1 MEYRT
6 VRERAEDFFLEKRS
20 RFIGSIA
27 PAQTEEEALR
37 FLAEIRSEHPQAR
50 HHVYA
55 YLLRERNTTR
65 FSDAGEPSGTG
76 GAPVLGVLQKE
87 GLTDVVLVVTRY
99 FGGTLLGAGGL
110 TRAYAHAAK
119 LAVDKASIRVMR
131 LCASVRV
138 SCPYALYDRLAAAL
152 SDAAVC
158 AAVAES
164 ERQLEG
170 AGRVLVRESGTEPLI
185 RVMAEA
191 PEQAACDE
199 AVDRVVCAIR
209 EKGYEV

>member
-6 VRERAEDFFLEKRS
+6 VRERAEGFFLEKRS

-37 FLAEIRSEHPQAR
+37 FLAEIRGEHPQAR

-138 SCPYALYDRLAAAL
+138 NCPYALYDRLAAAL
-152 SDAAVC
+152 SEATLSDPAFTDSVSFSLTAPADELPRLCERVR
-158 AAVAES
+158 ALSAGKAQISPGEEKFAEF
-164 ERQLEG
+164 
-170 AGRVLVRESGTEPLI
+170 A
-185 RVMAEA
+185 
-191 PEQAACDE
+191 
-199 AVDRVVCAIR
+199 
-209 EKGYEV
+209 K

>member
-152 SDAAVC
+152 SDAALSDPVFTDSVSFSLM
-158 AAVAES
+158 APAGARLFS
-164 ERQLEG
+164 RKG
-170 AGRVLVRESGTEPLI
+170 ADFAGRRKI
-185 RVMAEA
+185 RRICEIKEEFGDLA
-191 PEQAACDE
+191 
-199 AVDRVVCAIR
+199 RIS
-209 EKGYEV
+209 